1 MILYL
6 GMWLFGSR
14 KIVQSNSPVVCAGSG
29 FTSTTDMPLCIHAL
43 VFRGFVFLKIM
54 SALILVFF
62 HCWISLVLGLARSR
76 VNIAPTQFCSDM
88 DGSNVCSLGEGWD
101 HGHDR
106 PQATQ
111 GPCSVVIWQGFCYQ
125 VRATVATWYGALAW
139 SEPTWLIQM
148 RSGIFWWVPFA
159 RGGAV
164 LIIIIGCCDFQ
175 YLSFF
180 SVITLTK
187 SMCTGYFE
195 RNGDT
200 RSNLV

>member
-29 FTSTTDMPLCIHAL
+29 FTSTTDMPLCFSIQRICISEDH
-43 VFRGFVFLKIM
+43 V
-54 SALILVFF
+54 SSYSCFF
-62 HCWISLVLGLARSR
+62 HCLISLVLGLARSR
-76 VNIAPTQFCSDM
+76 VNIAPAQFCSDM

-111 GPCSVVIWQGFCYQ
+111 GPCSVLIWQGFCYQ

-148 RSGIFWWVPFA
+148 HSGIFWWVPFA

-164 LIIIIGCCDFQ
+164 LIIIIGCCEFQ